1 MKHEE
6 IPYMSETIK
15 ANKFKRGIRICA
27 AVLVVYLLLAI
38 AFHFLAGDQLLYRD
52 SRSNLEMPAAETGT
66 VEVVGGTVIE
76 QTFTTKIERLQSV
89 SLQWGAYYR
98 VNVGTVVMELVDSRN
113 QAVLMSGSFD
123 ASTIQEGQVL
133 TISAPEPL
141 EGFYNVP
148 LILRVTGDSAAGSAA
163 TPLMTSVVRDESS
176 VLTINGEA
184 WTGMLCFSASGQDYI
199 WTGLHYWLFA
209 ALGAVLLAIFLGV
222 VLFRYVTGRRSYV
235 VGALAAMKHY
245 RFLIDQLVVRDFK
258 IKYKRSVLGVFWS
271 FLNPLLTMLVLYFV
285 FSNIFRF
292 DIAHYPVYL
301 LIGIVSFNF
310 FTEACG
316 MSLTSILGNA
326 GLITKVY
333 MPKYIYPLTRTM
345 SSTINL
351 LISLIPL
358 VLICVGTGVMPHKS
372 MILAVYFLACL
383 VVFSLGLGILLSAA
397 MVFFRDVQYLW
408 SVFSMMWMYATPV
421 FYPESILPENFKF
434 VLDINPIYY
443 FLRSMRMCILDGI
456 SPEPRMYM
464 LCFVIA
470 LGMLLIG
477 AFVFRK
483 TQDKFVL
490 YL

>member
-1 MKHEE
+1 
-6 IPYMSETIK
+6 MSDP
-15 ANKFKRGIRICA
+15 NKIQKLKKGFGIC
-27 AVLVVYLLLAI
+27 VLVLAVYMVLAL

-52 SRSNLEMPAAETGT
+52 SRNNLDMPAAETGT
-66 VEVVGGTVIE
+66 VEMVQGTVLE
-76 QTFTTKIERLQSV
+76 QTFTTGIERLQSI

-98 VNVGTVVMELVDSRN
+98 ANTGTVTMELVDSRN

-123 ASTIQEGQVL
+123 AAAIQEGQTL
-133 TISAPEPL
+133 TISAQTPL
-141 EGFYNVP
+141 EGLYMVP
-148 LILRVTGDSAAGSAA
+148 LILRVTGDSAAGSAV
-163 TPLMTSVVRDESS
+163 TPLMTNMVRDSTC
-176 VLTINGEA
+176 VLTVNGEPMA
-184 WTGMLCFSASGQDYI
+184 GMLCFSASGQDYI
-199 WTGLHYWLFA
+199 WTGLHYWLFV
-209 ALGAVLLAIFLGV
+209 ALGAVLLALFLAV
-222 VLFRYVTGRRSYV
+222 VLFRYITGRRSYV
-235 VGALAAMKHY
+235 VGALAAMKRY
-245 RFLIDQLVVRDFK
+245 RFLIQQLVARDFK
-258 IKYKRSVLGVFWS
+258 TKYKRSVLGVFWS

-301 LIGIVSFNF
+301 LIGIVAFNF
-310 FTEACG
+310 FNEACS
-316 MSLTSILGNA
+316 MSLMSILGNA

-345 SSTINL
+345 SSAVNL
-351 LISLIPL
+351 AISLIPL
-358 VLICVGTGVMPHKS
+358 VLICLVTGVEFHKS
-372 MILAVYFLACL
+372 AVLAFYFLACL
-383 VVFSLGLGILLSAA
+383 IMFSLGLGILLSAA

-408 SVFSMMWMYATPV
+408 SVISMMWMYATPI
-421 FYPESILPENFKF
+421 FYPESILPEEFKF

-443 FLRSMRMCILDGI
+443 FLKSMRMCILDGI